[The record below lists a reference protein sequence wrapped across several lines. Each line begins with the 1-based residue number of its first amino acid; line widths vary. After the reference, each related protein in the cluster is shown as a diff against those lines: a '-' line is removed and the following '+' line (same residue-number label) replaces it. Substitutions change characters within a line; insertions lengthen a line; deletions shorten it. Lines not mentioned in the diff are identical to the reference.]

1 MKIVFGITGGIAC
14 YKALEVARK
23 LYKNG
28 CEIFPVMTKCAT
40 ELIRPKLIHAL
51 LGNEPVLD
59 LFDNPDPYAHISLT
73 ENASVM
79 AVVPATANILAKTA
93 AGIADDALSTT
104 ILAADCPKIFAP
116 AMNVDMYANP
126 VTQENLKR
134 LRGLGYTLIEPVE
147 GLLACDYI
155 GKGRLAPVDVIYEE
169 ILLTAWENKDLAGHR
184 ILITAGGTEE
194 QIDPA
199 RMLTNY
205 STGKMGNAIALNAA
219 RRGASVT
226 LITTK
231 PEGVVFPKTV
241 DVIPVKSAD
250 DMRASVIAE
259 IPANDAVIMAAA
271 VADFR
276 PKKASYEK
284 LKKSK
289 METVL
294 ELERNPDILA
304 ELGQRKSHYAL
315 VGFAAETGDLEGEGR
330 RKLAEKNADIIVANT
345 ISGDGS
351 GFGDTMS
358 RAVILEA
365 EGKTADFDEIPK
377 TELAEIILDK
387 VKKYLRDKKR
397 NG

>member
-1 MKIVFGITGGIAC
+1 MKIVFGITGGVAC

-23 LYKNG
+23 LYKDG
-28 CEIFPVMTKCAT
+28 CKVYPVMTKSAA
-40 ELIRPKLIHAL
+40 ELIRPNLLHAL
-51 LGNEPVLD
+51 VGNEPVID
-59 LFDNPDPYAHISLT
+59 LFDDPDPYAHISLA
-73 ENASVM
+73 EDASVL

-116 AMNVDMYANP
+116 AMNVHMYANP
-126 VTQENLKR
+126 VTQDNLKR
-134 LRGLGYTLIEPVE
+134 LRDLGYILIEPVE
-147 GLLACDYI
+147 GILACDDV
-155 GKGRLAPVDVIYEE
+155 GRGRLAPVDEIYEE
-169 ILLTAWENKDLAGHR
+169 IVLTAWKNKDLTGYR

-199 RMLTNY
+199 RMLTNL
-205 STGKMGNAIALNAA
+205 STGKMGHLIARDAA

-231 PEGVVFPKTV
+231 PDGIVFPRTV
-241 DVIPVKSAD
+241 HVIPVKSAS

-259 IPANDAVIMAAA
+259 IPANNAVIMAAA

-284 LKKSK
+284 IKKSD

-315 VGFAAETGDLEGEGR
+315 VGFAAETGDLEKEGM
-330 RKLAEKNADIIVANT
+330 RKLTEKNADIIVANR
-345 ISGDGS
+345 IGGDGV
-351 GFGDTMS
+351 GFGDSMS
-358 RAVILEA
+358 RAVILET
-365 EGKTADFDEIPK
+365 EGKTGDFDEIPK
-377 TELAEIILDK
+377 SELANILLDK
-387 VKKYLRDKKR
+387 LKKYLKDKKR
-397 NG
+397 G